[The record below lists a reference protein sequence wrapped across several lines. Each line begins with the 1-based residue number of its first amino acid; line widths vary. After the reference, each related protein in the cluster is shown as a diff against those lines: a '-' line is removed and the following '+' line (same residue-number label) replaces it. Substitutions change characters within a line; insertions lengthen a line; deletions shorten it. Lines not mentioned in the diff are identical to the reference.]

1 MHRQQNPSSPQPC
14 RDELQSRPVGWFKR
28 TVVWVVTASILNTL
42 GLPLVHAQMAQ
53 RNQQAM
59 QQSQQDTAADQY
71 AELLDYLVKTLNP
84 ETGNSGAARSPDRMV
99 VSNLPGSQALER
111 QAQAMLQ
118 EWKTQRQSWESA
130 GVPSSIISR
139 QLIQENNFMAR
150 HQELMKRLTAAQE
163 TGQPAQL
170 QALKDYVD
178 AEVARPTH
186 LPVNLNKLPWHA
198 ERASVHE
205 PMDIGADTDTN
216 AETPETPKAA
226 AKAATVPSAKAA
238 SAPSAADLAPTLDAP
253 HTDAI
258 KSLAQTLG
266 HNPHKIYQWVHDN
279 IYYTPTQGSVQGAQ
293 DTLDKK
299 SGNAVD
305 TASLLIALLRASNI
319 PARYATGQVD
329 IPTAQ
334 ALNWVGGAQ
343 TVDAAQQIW
352 GQGGVQTTALMSGG
366 QAKALRIQHTWVEAL
381 IQYHPGRG
389 ARHTPGQSQPDTWVP
404 LDASYKQ
411 YTFKTGM
418 DLQTAVPLD
427 AQALLS
433 AAQQGADTNPTEG
446 WVRNLN
452 TTALQS
458 QLSNYQARLKT
469 YIDSQNAGQ
478 STVGDVLG
486 ARQATI
492 DPLPY
497 LAGTL
502 PYSIKTRSQTHSD
515 LPASS
520 KAQFKYEIYA
530 DARSAAWGDSPLLSW
545 KTPTAAIAGKKI
557 TLAWVA
563 ASTADEAAIAA
574 LIPKP
579 APGQQLDPSQLP
591 SGLSSSINLKPQ
603 ISVDGT
609 VVATGPG
616 MRAGTEPVGQGGFT
630 RYGSQDWD
638 ETQDQLIAGQ
648 QTALGLS
655 IQGISQAQLTTLKTR
670 MEATKQKLE
679 QAQAAPESQRA
690 AILQGITGDHLTGD
704 LLTATLWGYF
714 AALQSHGSIAS
725 AQAQMYD
732 RPALS
737 YGLFHAQV
745 RPNKLYGIVTTGITF
760 QGLNMDIG
768 HLRHTRWV
776 KNDDPSA
783 PINNKPELTA
793 NGKSAAQNRW
803 IAYNKLRGQYASA
816 MEHAVP
822 EQFWVDKTQCRYTD
836 DQGQIQNPAQADCA
850 QAVSAVKAIAIAQAQ
865 GQKIYTINQS
875 NAATALPS
883 LPVGGTVGQEI
894 QSAVQAGKE
903 VTVHEK
909 PINAHGF
916 TGYGYT
922 ITDPETGA
930 GAYLIEGR
938 GNGGNLLFEPNGLKV
953 MRFFSIGAPPTT
965 VDPLALNATYSFG
978 VVAVYSAINTVSEIW
993 DCYQDVIKEVVLTIV
1008 IVLAVAAIVAA
1019 LTGGTGL
1026 AGGVATALAILSK
1039 NASAASGRPKCA
1051 PPKVR
1056 LQFQS
1061 SPQCNTNG
1069 GATFDT
1075 QGHAIEG
1082 DPAVGVT
1089 VEQAE
1094 NGFALMLANK
1104 HAWIPN
1110 KFDLQLAANVATT
1123 VSKLRRLKPHG
1134 IGPVGNIRSVS
1145 TQEMYKGICY
1155 RVDVESLVGTNFKE

>member
-1 MHRQQNPSSPQPC
+1 MPFC
-14 RDELQSRPVGWFKR
+14 VELDNR
-28 TVVWVVTASILNTL
+28 
-42 GLPLVHAQMAQ
+42 
-53 RNQQAM
+53 
-59 QQSQQDTAADQY
+59 
-71 AELLDYLVKTLNP
+71 
-84 ETGNSGAARSPDRMV
+84 
-99 VSNLPGSQALER
+99 
-111 QAQAMLQ
+111 
-118 EWKTQRQSWESA
+118 WEAA
-130 GVPSSIISR
+130 GVPSSILSR

-279 IYYTPTQGSVQGAQ
+279 IYYVPTQGSVQGAQ

-433 AAQQGADTNPTEG
+433 AAQQGADTNPAEG

-452 TTALQS
+452 TAALQS

-486 ARQATI
+486 TRQATI

-545 KTPTAAIAGKKI
+545 QTPTAALAGKKL

-563 ASTADEAAIAA
+563 ASAADEAAIKA
-574 LIPKP
+574 LIPTP
-579 APGQQLDPSQLP
+579 PPGQALDPSQLP
-591 SGLSSSINLKPQ
+591 RGLGSSIHLKPELRL
-603 ISVDGT
+603 DGQT
-609 VVATGPG
+609 VATGPG
-616 MRAGTEPVGQGGFT
+616 MGAGSEPVGQGGYT
-630 RYGSQDWD
+630 RYGQQDWD
-638 ETQDQLIAGQ
+638 ETQDPLIAGQ
-648 QTALGLS
+648 QTAIGLS
-655 IQGISQAQLTTLKTR
+655 IQGA
-670 MEATKQKLE
+670 
-679 QAQAAPESQRA
+679 
-690 AILQGITGDHLTGD
+690 
-704 LLTATLWGYF
+704 LL
-714 AALQSHGSIAS
+714 HKAS
-725 AQAQMYD
+725 
-732 RPALS
+732 PLS
-737 YGLFHAQV
+737 
-745 RPNKLYGIVTTGITF
+745 
-760 QGLNMDIG
+760 
-768 HLRHTRWV
+768 W
-776 KNDDPSA
+776 
-783 PINNKPELTA
+783 
-793 NGKSAAQNRW
+793 
-803 IAYNKLRGQYASA
+803 
-816 MEHAVP
+816 
-822 EQFWVDKTQCRYTD
+822 
-836 DQGQIQNPAQADCA
+836 
-850 QAVSAVKAIAIAQAQ
+850 
-865 GQKIYTINQS
+865 
-875 NAATALPS
+875 
-883 LPVGGTVGQEI
+883 
-894 QSAVQAGKE
+894 
-903 VTVHEK
+903 
-909 PINAHGF
+909 
-916 TGYGYT
+916 
-922 ITDPETGA
+922 
-930 GAYLIEGR
+930 
-938 GNGGNLLFEPNGLKV
+938 
-953 MRFFSIGAPPTT
+953 
-965 VDPLALNATYSFG
+965 
-978 VVAVYSAINTVSEIW
+978 
-993 DCYQDVIKEVVLTIV
+993 
-1008 IVLAVAAIVAA
+1008 
-1019 LTGGTGL
+1019 
-1026 AGGVATALAILSK
+1026 
-1039 NASAASGRPKCA
+1039 
-1051 PPKVR
+1051 
-1056 LQFQS
+1056 
-1061 SPQCNTNG
+1061 
-1069 GATFDT
+1069 
-1075 QGHAIEG
+1075 
-1082 DPAVGVT
+1082 
-1089 VEQAE
+1089 
-1094 NGFALMLANK
+1094 
-1104 HAWIPN
+1104 
-1110 KFDLQLAANVATT
+1110 
-1123 VSKLRRLKPHG
+1123 
-1134 IGPVGNIRSVS
+1134 
-1145 TQEMYKGICY
+1145 
-1155 RVDVESLVGTNFKE
+1155 